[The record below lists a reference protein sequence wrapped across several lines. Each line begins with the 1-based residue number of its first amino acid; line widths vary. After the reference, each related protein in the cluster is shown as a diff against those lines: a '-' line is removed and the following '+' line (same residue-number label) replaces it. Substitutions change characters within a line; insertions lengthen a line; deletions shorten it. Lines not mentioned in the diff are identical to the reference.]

1 MKYPDPKTSTP
12 EALESYFDD
21 EIKNIDKVTG
31 DELLARIFGDVLYF
45 NSLEEQQKVGLLE
58 KIVEYLKKLKEKLD
72 QIGKDW
78 GVSGYSISVTAPG
91 VITVSLNFTIPS
103 E

>member
-1 MKYPDPKTSTP
+1 MEFPDPRTATP
-12 EALESYFDD
+12 EALESYFDN
-21 EIKNIDKVTG
+21 EIKNIDKVSG

-45 NSLEEQQKVGLLE
+45 NSLEEQQKVGLLD
-58 KIVEYLKKLKEKLD
+58 KIVKYLKKLKEKLD
-72 QIGKDW
+72 QIGKEW

-91 VITVSLNFTIPS
+91 IITVALNFTIRS